1 MIGKLVFIFLNKM
14 HIKFI
19 KEKYTIQTFR
29 EWLNEKELRER
40 SYIIDFKN
48 FFDKDLNESVIHKIK
63 KLYFSKDA
71 DSIVKEFK
79 NIFNIDDNIKISKV
93 HIGGSIDPK
102 TKEIR
107 YSSLGVL
114 IHELVHYLQLK
125 AGATEDMHIDP
136 DSTDC
141 GILNYIV
148 QPLELNNWSIS
159 LAAEA
164 LQYNSFEEFLR
175 TAELL
180 PEHKV
185 FFKSDRHDRL
195 KHCLYLLTNNMN
207 CGVQKK
213 YKDRL
218 LTKAKQYML
227 IIKSLEKDIT
237 EHYTQYKTN
246 EFIHII

>member
-1 MIGKLVFIFLNKM
+1 M
-14 HIKFI
+14 
-19 KEKYTIQTFR
+19 
-29 EWLNEKELRER
+29 NERN
-40 SYIIDFKN
+40 YIIDFKN
-48 FFDKDLNESVIHKIK
+48 FFDADLNESVINKIK
-63 KLYFSKDA
+63 KLYYLKDA

-79 NIFNIDDNIKISKV
+79 NIFSIDDEIKTSKV
-93 HIGGSIDPK
+93 YIGGNINPK

-107 YSSLGVL
+107 YSSLGAL

-136 DSTDC
+136 DTTNC

-175 TAELL
+175 IAELL
-180 PEHKV
+180 PEHKA

-218 LTKAKQYML
+218 LSKAKQYML
-227 IIKSLEKDIT
+227 VIKSLEKDIT
-237 EHYTQYKTN
+237 EHYTTYKTDM
-246 EFIHII
+246 FIHII